1 MGPFGQFQGPVVSIL
16 NAKTAKVFTLHDKY
30 HLELNFQAYNILNNS
45 SAVSTNYL
53 ISPTTF
59 NVVTSIVSQRQPCSD
74 TFTAKTKTN
83 FARRAMDTGRD
94 S

>member
-1 MGPFGQFQGPVVSIL
+1 MGPFGQFRGPVISIL

-30 HLELNFQAYNILNNS
+30 HLELNFQAYSILNNS

-59 NVVTSIVSQRQPCSD
+59 NVVTSIVSQRQPGSD

-83 FARRAMDTGRD
+83 FARRAMDTGGD

>member
-1 MGPFGQFQGPVVSIL
+1 MGPFGQFRGPVISIL

-30 HLELNFQAYNILNNS
+30 HLELNFQAYNFLNNS

-53 ISPTTF
+53 NRPTTF
-59 NVVTSIVSQRQPCSD
+59 NVVTSIVSLHPPGSA
-74 TFTAKTKTN
+74 TFTAKTKIN

>member
-1 MGPFGQFQGPVVSIL
+1 MGPFGQFRGPVISIL

-30 HLELNFQAYNILNNS
+30 HLELNFQVHNILNNS
-45 SAVSTNYL
+45 SAVSTNDL
-53 ISPTTF
+53 NSPTTF
-59 NVVTSIVSQRQPCSD
+59 NVVTSIVSQRQSGSD
-74 TFTAKTKTN
+74 TFTATTKTS

>member
-1 MGPFGQFQGPVVSIL
+1 MGPFGQFRRPVISIL

-30 HLELNFQAYNILNNS
+30 DLALNFQVYNILNNS

-53 ISPTTF
+53 DSPTTF
-59 NVVTSIVSQRQPCSD
+59 NVVTSIVSQRQPGSA
-74 TFTAKTKTN
+74 TFTAKTKID